1 MADTSAWPL
10 LKEAIGDF
18 RRTWPQLVL
27 TDLLARILAV
37 VIIAPAVGLL
47 VKLFLWR
54 TSTGVV
60 TDEAIVSFLLHPFG
74 MAALV
79 VIAAV
84 SLGVLFAETGQLM
97 VIGFGALEDRRVTWL
112 DALLYAYRRAVALV
126 HLAGAGLVRLLLISA
141 PFLAAG
147 GGVYWLLI
155 RTHDINYY
163 LARKPPVFMAAAV
176 AVGLLLTVL
185 ALIIASKIASWLL
198 ALPMVLFER
207 MGGKQA
213 LQTSDATTRPQR
225 RKLTLWLLGWL
236 ALTALLS
243 AAVTTAVGWLGG
255 LVVSR
260 GVSNLGFLLIG
271 LSLVIIVAGI
281 ANLAVSVFTTV
292 LFPLLVL
299 RIYRSM
305 AGPGQL
311 QPEIGAPGSLTDR
324 ASFRVPGKIVLA
336 GGIAAAVLAVVGFTM
351 AVHDPDWED
360 PTQIIAHRGG
370 AAVAPENT
378 MAAFERG
385 LADGADWLEL
395 DVQEN
400 ADGTVVV
407 EHDSDFMR
415 AAGARL
421 EVWQATDADLTDL
434 DIGSAFA
441 PEFADQRV
449 PTLREVLLLAKGKAG
464 VFIELKY
471 YGHDV
476 SLEEKVVEIVEETGM
491 TDHIVIMSLNY
502 DGVRK
507 TAGLRPDWTYGLLNA
522 VAIGDLT
529 RLEVDFLAQTAK
541 NTTVPMIRRTHRRG
555 MKTYPWTIDD
565 PVQMWVMMSR
575 GADGIITDRVALANR
590 VKELRAE
597 VTPVG
602 RFIIWIAGEIGLL
615 RGMDGTSSEED
626 A

>member
-10 LKEAIGDF
+10 LKEAIGDL

-37 VIIAPAVGLL
+37 VIITPAVGLL

-292 LFPLLVL
+292 LFPLLVV

-378 MAAFERG
+378 IAAFERG
-385 LADGADWLEL
+385 IVDGADWLEL

-407 EHDSDFMR
+407 EHDRDFMR

-575 GADGIITDRVALANR
+575 GADGIITDRVALANHI
-590 VKELRAE
+590 KQLRAE

-602 RFIIWIAGEIGLL
+602 RFIIWIAGEVGLL
-615 RGMDGTSSEED
+615 RGMDGTSSEDD

>member
-1 MADTSAWPL
+1 MADTSNWSL
-10 LKEAIGDF
+10 LKEALGDF

-27 TDLLARILAV
+27 TDLLAKILAV
-37 VIIAPAVGLL
+37 VIIAPALGLL

-60 TDEAIVSFLLHPFG
+60 TDEAIVSFLLQPFG

-97 VIGFGALEDRRVTWL
+97 VIGFAAVEDRSVTWL
-112 DALLYAYRRAVALV
+112 DSLRYTYQRVAALIR
-126 HLAGAGLVRLLLISA
+126 LAGAGTVRLLLISV

-147 GGVYWLLI
+147 GGIFWLLI
-155 RTHDINYY
+155 RAHDINYY
-163 LARKPPVFMAAAV
+163 LARKPPEFMVAAV
-176 AVGLLLTVL
+176 AVALLLTVL
-185 ALIIASKIASWLL
+185 ALIITSKIASWLL
-198 ALPMVLFER
+198 ALPMVLFEQ

-236 ALTALLS
+236 ALTFLLS
-243 AAVTTAVGWLGG
+243 AAVTSFVGWLGG
-255 LVVSR
+255 FAVSQ
-260 GVSNLGFLLIG
+260 GVSNLAVLLIG
-271 LSLVIIVAGI
+271 LSFVIIVAGV

-292 LFPLLVL
+292 LFPLLVV

-305 AGPGQL
+305 AGPGEL
-311 QPEIGAPGSLTDR
+311 KPEIGAPGSLTDR

-336 GGIAAAVLAVVGFTM
+336 GGIVAAVLAVVGFTM
-351 AVHDPDWED
+351 AVDDPDWED

-385 LADGADWLEL
+385 IADGADWIEL

-400 ADGTVVV
+400 ADGTVIV
-407 EHDSDFMR
+407 EHDRDFMR
-415 AAGARL
+415 AAGAKL
-421 EVWQATDADLTDL
+421 EVWQSTDADLANL
-434 DIGSAFA
+434 DIGSSFA
-441 PEFADQRV
+441 PEFSDQRV
-449 PTLREVLLLAKGKAG
+449 PTLREVLELAKGRVG

-476 SLEEKVVEIVEETGM
+476 RLEEKVVEIVEETGM
-491 TDHIVIMSLNY
+491 ADHIVIMSLDY
-502 DGVRK
+502 DGVLT
-507 TAGLRPDWTYGLLNA
+507 TAALRPDWTYGLLNA

-529 RLEVDFLAQTAK
+529 RLEVDFLALTAN
-541 NTTVPMIRRTHRRG
+541 NTAVPKIRRVHKRG
-555 MKTYPWTIDD
+555 MKTYPWIIND

-575 GADGIITDRVALANR
+575 GVDGIITDHVARANSI
-590 VKELRAE
+590 KEIRGQ

-602 RFIIWIAGEIGLL
+602 RIIIWIAAEIGLL
-615 RGMDGTSSEED
+615 QGVEATSAEED